1 MSEENKEAAA
11 AQANATPTGK
21 APIPIAEQSV
31 IHRKIPRAVFFDD
44 AEAWV
49 DKYGEDE
56 LFSQMQ
62 ELH

>member
-1 MSEENKEAAA
+1 MAEENKQAATH
-11 AQANATPTGK
+11 ATPTGK
-21 APIPIAEQSV
+21 APIPISEQST

-49 DKYGEDE
+49 DKYGEEE